1 MSISKT
7 ILRTLFYNWLLICIG
22 ISIGFISNAEWIGYK
37 SLLVSKSIDHIFFPV
52 EITPEFQKTIKEIGT
67 KKIRLMVGNPS
78 SFTILEDYLYDN
90 EIYYADYEYI
100 DAKGNKIRET
110 RRTRIYWKN
119 WEYYYQLDD
128 SLRASKE

>member
-1 MSISKT
+1 MYRV
-7 ILRTLFYNWLLICIG
+7 ILRTIFYQWLILCVG
-22 ISIGFISNAEWIGYK
+22 ISIGFIGNSEWIGYK
-37 SLLVSKSIDHIFFPV
+37 SLLVSKSIDNIFFPI
-52 EITPEFQKTIKEIGT
+52 EITPEFQKAIKEIGA

-100 DAKGNKIRET
+100 DTKGNKIRET